1 MWPRK
6 GVVIMCSAHLVIRLS
21 NGARVNVPHQKNI
34 RLGDTVYV
42 LWDYTANCLRT
53 VWTEA
58 EYLAEDE
65 IPMDM
70 GNYAPDPVSGDPE
83 EIALNSLS

>member
-6 GVVIMCSAHLVIRLS
+6 GVVIRCSASLMIRLS
-21 NGARVNVPHQKNI
+21 NGARVNVPCQKNI

-42 LWDYTANCLRT
+42 LWDYTASCPRT

-65 IPMDM
+65 IPMDTSV
-70 GNYAPDPVSGDPE
+70 YLSSPDDEYEVG
-83 EIALNSLS
+83 A